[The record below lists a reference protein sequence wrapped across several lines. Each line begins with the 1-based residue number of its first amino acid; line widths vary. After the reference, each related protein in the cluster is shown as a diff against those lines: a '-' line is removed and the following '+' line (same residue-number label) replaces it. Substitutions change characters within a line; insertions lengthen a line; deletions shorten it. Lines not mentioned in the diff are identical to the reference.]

1 MKKVCLVLGILVV
14 LISIGI
20 LGCLKYYNDSI
31 GPVSSSTEEV
41 PFVITEGD
49 TYYTIADKLEKAG
62 LIKNVDMYKLYIKLN
77 KPAVGL
83 KVGEYKLRPN
93 MGVKEI
99 LNTISDSKNATST
112 DIQFGF
118 VEGKNMRY
126 VASVIAKNTKNT
138 EEDVYKLLKDQN
150 YLKELINTYWF
161 IDKSILNK
169 NLYYSLEGYLY
180 PDKYNFKD
188 ENVTVKEIFKV
199 MLDEEEKKL
208 APYKEEIIKSKYSYH
223 QILTMASIIELEAG
237 SKDRAKV
244 AGVFYNR
251 LNINMALGSDV
262 TTYYGSKVDM
272 GSRDLYVKEL
282 DDSNPYNTRNANMVG
297 LPVGPICNPSI
308 DAIEAAIRPVK
319 SDYLYFVAD
328 NEGNVHYT
336 KTYAEHNQKIAEL
349 KRDGKWIEF

>member
-1 MKKVCLVLGILVV
+1 MKKVCLVFGILVV
-14 LISIGI
+14 IISIGI
-20 LGCLKYYNDSI
+20 LGCLKYYKNNI
-31 GPVSSSTEEV
+31 GPVSNSTEEIT
-41 PFVITEGD
+41 FVISEGD
-49 TYYTIADKLEKAG
+49 TYYSISDKLEKAG
-62 LIKNVDMYKLYIKLN
+62 LIKNIDMYKLYIKIN
-77 KPAVGL
+77 KPAGGL

-99 LNTISDSKNATST
+99 LNTISNSKNALSI

-126 VASVIAKNTKNT
+126 VAGVIAKNTKNT
-138 EEDVYKLLKDQN
+138 EEDVYKLLKDQT
-150 YLKELINTYWF
+150 YLNELINTYWF

-169 NLYYSLEGYLY
+169 NIYYSLEGYLY

-188 ENVTVKEIFKV
+188 ENVSVKEIFKV

-208 APYKEEIIKSKYSYH
+208 APYKDEIIKSKYSYH
-223 QILTMASIIELEAG
+223 EILTLASIIELEAFG
-237 SKDRAKV
+237 NDRKMV

-272 GSRDLYVKEL
+272 GSRDLYIKEL
-282 DDSNPYNTRNANMVG
+282 NDNNPYNTRNNNMVG

-308 DAIEAAIRPVK
+308 DAIVAAIRPTK
-319 SDYLYFVAD
+319 NDYLYFVAD
-328 NEGNVHYT
+328 KTGKVHYT
-336 KTYAEHNQKIAEL
+336 KTYAEHKQKISKL
-349 KRDGKWIEF
+349 KRDGLWIEF

>member
-14 LISIGI
+14 LVIIGI
-20 LGCLKYYNDSI
+20 LSCFKYYKDSI
-31 GPVSSSTEEV
+31 GPVSKSDEEIS
-41 PFVITEGD
+41 FVISEGD
-49 TYYTIADKLEKAG
+49 TYYSIADKLKSAG
-62 LIKNVDMYKLYIKLN
+62 LIKNEDMYKLYIKLN
-77 KPAVGL
+77 KPAGGL

-93 MGVKEI
+93 MGVEEI
-99 LNTISDSKNATST
+99 LNTISDGKKATST
-112 DIQFGF
+112 DIQIGF

-126 VASVIAKNTKNT
+126 VASVIAKNTNNT
-138 EEDVYKLLKDQN
+138 EDDVYNLLKDQA
-150 YLKELINTYWF
+150 YLNELINTYWF

-169 NLYYSLEGYLY
+169 NIYYSLEGYLY

-188 ENVTVKEIFKV
+188 KNVTVKEIFKV

-208 APYKEEIIKSKYSYH
+208 APYKDEIIKSKYSYH
-223 QILTMASIIELEAG
+223 EILTMASIIELEAYG
-237 SKDRAKV
+237 ADRAKV

-282 DDSNPYNTRNANMVG
+282 NDTNPYNTRNANMVG

-308 DAIEAAIRPVK
+308 DAIEAAIRPTK
-319 SDYLYFVAD
+319 SNYLYFVAD
-328 NEGNVHYT
+328 KDGKVHYT
-336 KTYAEHNQKIAEL
+336 STYQEHLNIIQKL
-349 KRDGKWIEF
+349 KSEGKWIEF

>member
-14 LISIGI
+14 IISISV
-20 LGCLKYYNDSI
+20 LGCLKYYKDNI
-31 GPVSSSTEEV
+31 GPVSNSKEEIS
-41 PFVITEGD
+41 FNITEGD
-49 TYYTIADKLEKAG
+49 TYYSISEKLYKAG
-62 LIKNVDMYKLYIKLN
+62 LIKSEDMYKLYIKLN
-77 KPAVGL
+77 KPANGL

-99 LNTISDSKNATST
+99 ISIISNSKNASST
-112 DIQFGF
+112 DIQIGF

-126 VASVIAKNTKNT
+126 IASVIAKNTNNT
-138 EEDVYKLLKDQN
+138 EKDVYNLLKDQN
-150 YLKELINTYWF
+150 YLNELINTYWF
-161 IDKSILNK
+161 LDKSILNK
-169 NLYYSLEGYLY
+169 NIYYSLEGYLY

-188 ENVTVKEIFKV
+188 KDVTVKDIFKV

-208 APYKEEIIKSKYSYH
+208 APYKDEIIKSKYSYH
-223 QILTMASIIELEAG
+223 EILTLASIIELEAG
-237 SKDRAKV
+237 AADRAKV

-282 DDSNPYNTRNANMVG
+282 NDSNPYNTRNANMVG

-308 DAIEAAIRPVK
+308 DAIEAAIRPTK
-319 SDYLYFVAD
+319 SNYIYFVAD
-328 NEGNVHYT
+328 KTGKVHYT
-336 KTYAEHNQKIAEL
+336 STYQEHLNKIAQL
-349 KRDGKWIEF
+349 KRDGLWIEF